1 MTLFRSLKERKKPE
15 LLLGITKGN
24 WRNDFSDVRRLF
36 NNPAADFYEN
46 VYMLDPKRVP
56 QFVVFDNHNLKNLP
70 EEVVMRR
77 SATTDPILS
86 FTEYAQQGT
95 MNNQDYFEVNGED
108 YLQFWFKI
116 PTKIEVDD
124 EGNNVEVNVTDVE
137 FKSLVGNDYKFSI
150 SEIYEDTNQ
159 PKLGNK
165 GATYFYPALES
176 EGNVQDMSNLG
187 EVYFRYG
194 QQTADM
200 IVGV

>member
-1 MTLFRSLKERKKPE
+1 
-15 LLLGITKGN
+15 
-24 WRNDFSDVRRLF
+24 
-36 NNPAADFYEN
+36 
-46 VYMLDPKRVP
+46 
-56 QFVVFDNHNLKNLP
+56 
-70 EEVVMRR
+70 
-77 SATTDPILS
+77 
-86 FTEYAQQGT
+86 

-116 PTKIEVDD
+116 PTKTQVDD
-124 EGNNVEVNVTDVE
+124 EGNNIEVNVTDVE
-137 FKSLVGNDYKFSI
+137 FRSLVGNDYKFSI

-200 IVGV
+200 IVGMRVDAHVKGFDLVAEFNKNFNWRQYPSTDASKYREDAEAYFLNVKKEFGKFTVGTEYFKD